1 MLNNSCKKIAIS
13 KSVYTGTTSVTVA
26 SNSDT
31 IKLNKIILSGNTIQD
46 GTPSYNTPIP
56 IQNSNDNGTV
66 VTLQGK
72 NLFDWSA
79 VKSTQIVIEEN
90 GRKIIMPIRTESNSN
105 GYTGTGATFRQLF
118 PRLKAGDTAT
128 LSFNSNAEIKK
139 IYISTVV
146 VMWASGQTMTVTEDM
161 LDCAVAFYGNY
172 YAHGQTEQVIIS
184 DFQME
189 LGTTATAY
197 EPYFNKTVQI
207 PSSVAL
213 PGGTSLE
220 MRLAKIGNTAD
231 SLAVSRSQ
239 NKVIYNQNIGLLT
252 FTGTENILLQSV
264 NDYGFANFYVLL
276 TSDIS
281 QGGLCN
287 YFKSQS
293 GSIANIKSE
302 GFLLTSGTLY
312 FRTNKYTIVED
323 FKTFLSGLYEG
334 GNPLQFEYALKS
346 PVEYDLSDTE
356 LGKSLLSLLSVN
368 YTQTVIAKSDS
379 TIPISEIYVDSIHQ
393 YESYK
398 TIQYVHE
405 SPTSENSSNLQIN
418 NNKAIMT
425 INSLE
430 LTGGETATTD
440 DIVVTRSGK
449 NLFDYDNVNFKRQNP
464 VFIDPIVTKINNG
477 FKFDCTTA
485 TRFAYT
491 TNISA
496 FHLKPKTTYTSRA
509 IVTLINNGSSNIG
522 EAGSMGMSLLLQT
535 NNNFDSSGKGKV
547 YIVDGYTNYNGVS
560 VGTHEII
567 TTFTTPAD
575 MTDFKY
581 VVTRVA
587 NKTTLIFQDLQ
598 IELGDTSSEYEPY
611 FNKTVQIPNTYPLS
625 STDKLTITKNSVKY
639 NDTDITSEVTGL
651 DEFMK
656 TDTNTAIIDTNYAM
670 GSISA
675 DVKKLFVSYKKSI
688 YQADK

>member
-1 MLNNSCKKIAIS
+1 MRYFDFHRRRLASKNHIIGTPSTVSGTDGVMLKATSGSKISKLEIGGNTYQYQEEASANRADPSYFSNSENYSSGGTAIYYIALPSYITEKEITFSLKEKSSLTGIKIAASDDTSPIFAS
-13 KSVYTGTTSVTVA
+13 AYSVILKNDGTTSTATGSTFKYLVVTRTVMDDDYSLPA
-26 SNSDT
+26 WWESYDLQIELGSEAT
-31 IKLNKIILSGNTIQD
+31 EYVPFTVPIA
-46 GTPSYNTPIP
+46 TPSPENPSAVS
-56 IQNSNDNGTV
+56 NSNDNGTV
-66 VTLQGK
+66 ITLQGK

-312 FRTNKYTIVED
+312 FRTNKYTTVED

-346 PVEYDLSDTE
+346 PVEYDITDTDFAKE
-356 LGKSLLSLLSVN
+356 LLSLETLRGCDLTLKAGADIAPSSIVCEYYSLEN
-368 YTQTVIAKSDS
+368 EDRQTVTVKCEKADGASLSEPCLHEVRKNTLYTVKAPEIDGYMSEKPYKSADAS
-379 TIPISEIYVDSIHQ
+379 ITTEI
-393 YESYK
+393 
-398 TIQYVHE
+398 
-405 SPTSENSSNLQIN
+405 
-418 NNKAIMT
+418 
-425 INSLE
+425 
-430 LTGGETATTD
+430 
-440 DIVVTRSGK
+440 
-449 NLFDYDNVNFKRQNP
+449 
-464 VFIDPIVTKINNG
+464 
-477 FKFDCTTA
+477 KF
-485 TRFAYT
+485 
-491 TNISA
+491 
-496 FHLKPKTTYTSRA
+496 TYT
-509 IVTLINNGSSNIG
+509 
-522 EAGSMGMSLLLQT
+522 EAE
-535 NNNFDSSGKGKV
+535 K
-547 YIVDGYTNYNGVS
+547 
-560 VGTHEII
+560 
-567 TTFTTPAD
+567 
-575 MTDFKY
+575 
-581 VVTRVA
+581 
-587 NKTTLIFQDLQ
+587 
-598 IELGDTSSEYEPY
+598 
-611 FNKTVQIPNTYPLS
+611 
-625 STDKLTITKNSVKY
+625 
-639 NDTDITSEVTGL
+639 
-651 DEFMK
+651 
-656 TDTNTAIIDTNYAM
+656 
-670 GSISA
+670 
-675 DVKKLFVSYKKSI
+675 
-688 YQADK
+688 